1 MSGDEA
7 KQGCCSSYCCCLELC
22 SSL

>member
-7 KQGCCSSYCCCLELC
+7 KQSCCSSYCCCLELC